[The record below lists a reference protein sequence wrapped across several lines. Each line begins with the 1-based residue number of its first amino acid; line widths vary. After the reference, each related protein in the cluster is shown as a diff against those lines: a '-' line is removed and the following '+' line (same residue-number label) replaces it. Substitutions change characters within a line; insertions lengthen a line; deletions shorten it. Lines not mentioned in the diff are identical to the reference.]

1 MNNELNNL
9 NSQWMMLATGEHAE
23 TCKKAWRVVDVPGI
37 EDENLC
43 AEDIEVKYLQNLII
57 AAKQLIIADEV
68 AA

>member
-68 AA
+68 TA